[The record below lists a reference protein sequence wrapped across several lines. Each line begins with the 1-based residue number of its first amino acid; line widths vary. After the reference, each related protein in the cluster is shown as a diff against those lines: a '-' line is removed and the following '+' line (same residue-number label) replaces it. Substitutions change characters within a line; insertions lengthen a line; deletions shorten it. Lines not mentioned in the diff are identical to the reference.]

1 LKPLISIL
9 EKTEGLLRKI
19 KNKLQRGSDNQFN
32 EVERWYQ
39 EDPHKLKR
47 TDFDFLTSDSIVFDL
62 GGYEGEWTS
71 DIYARFNCNV
81 YVFEPVSEFANI
93 IKQRFAKNEKIKVYA
108 IGLAE
113 KNSEVLI
120 TIDKFASRIG
130 ADDSSAKP
138 TEKIQLKSFTEF
150 ITENRITT
158 IDLLKIN
165 IEGAEFPLLEDLSA
179 TGTLGNIK
187 CLLIQFH
194 NFAENAIAR
203 RKKLQEE
210 LSKTH
215 VKLFDYAFVWECW
228 KLKRLE

>member
-1 LKPLISIL
+1 MMPFISLLQKTDGVIQKLIRRLK
-9 EKTEGLLRKI
+9 R
-19 KNKLQRGSDNQFN
+19 RSDNQFK

-81 YVFEPVSEFANI
+81 YVFEPVPEFADI

-130 ADDSSAKP
+130 TDDSSAKP
-138 TEKIQLKSFTEF
+138 TEKIKLRSFTEF
-150 ITENRITT
+150 ITENRINT

-165 IEGAEFPLLEDLSA
+165 IEGAEFPLLENLSA

-194 NFAENAIAR
+194 NFADNAITR
-203 RKKLQEE
+203 RKELQEE

-228 KLKRLE
+228 KLKGLE